1 MMVFPPTQLRC
12 ARVAELV
19 DALDSGSS
27 GGNPVQVRVLSRA
40 PYWFSTSPEAETPRD
55 FLLVENHC
63 VHFMSISAE
72 QSFLR

>member
-1 MMVFPPTQLRC
+1 MVFFCALPKVGDSEN

-40 PYWFSTSPEAETPRD
+40 PYHSELVLCGISP
-55 FLLVENHC
+55 
-63 VHFMSISAE
+63 
-72 QSFLR
+72 